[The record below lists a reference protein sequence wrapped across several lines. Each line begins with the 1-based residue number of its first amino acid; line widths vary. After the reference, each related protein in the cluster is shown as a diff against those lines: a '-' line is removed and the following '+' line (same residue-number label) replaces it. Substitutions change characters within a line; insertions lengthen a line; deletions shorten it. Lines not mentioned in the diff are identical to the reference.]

1 MKIMIDLP
9 DRYLDAAAALLS
21 LKAKDLNAPMEE
33 ACAKLK
39 QSNEPLNINLEAVVE
54 YDDKA
59 TDIQY
64 MLLGM
69 LAIQQWIV
77 NQNTPTDDR
86 A

>member
-21 LKAKDLNAPMEE
+21 QKAKAFNAPLEE

-39 QSNEPLNINLEAVVE
+39 QSNEPLNIHLDAVVE
-54 YDDKA
+54 YDDKD
-59 TDIQY
+59 TNLQY
-64 MLLGM
+64 MLLGL

-77 NQNTPTDDR
+77 S
-86 A
+86 